1 MRRFLG
7 VASVAVLLLAC
18 LSGCSSANSKV
29 DICKQIMQIVGRYAD
44 LQLKSL
50 SDPELAIAD
59 ASKTVEELNQLALTL
74 PTGPEKDYVEELA
87 TDYGLFLD
95 SDATMEA
102 TLSLVAN
109 LTPEK
114 IAIVCP
120 K

>member
-1 MRRFLG
+1 MRRFMG
-7 VASVAVLLLAC
+7 VAVIAVLLSAC
-18 LSGCSSANSKV
+18 LSGCRTATPKV

-44 LQLKSL
+44 LQLKSF
-50 SDPELAIAD
+50 SDPESAIAD
-59 ASKTVEELNQLALTL
+59 ASKTVEDLNQLASTL
-74 PTGPEKDYVEELA
+74 PSGPEKDYVEELA
-87 TDYGLFLD
+87 TDYGLFLN

-109 LTPEK
+109 LAPEK